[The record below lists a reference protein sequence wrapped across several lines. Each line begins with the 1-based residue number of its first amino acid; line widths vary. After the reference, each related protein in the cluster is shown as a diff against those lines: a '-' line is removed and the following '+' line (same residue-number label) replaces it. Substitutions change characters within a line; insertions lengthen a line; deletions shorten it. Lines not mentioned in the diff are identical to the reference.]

1 MTTQTTV
8 FDMTVLTQP
17 LVQLAGLHALING
30 DELPSTENL
39 AAYDQLRGQILTTLR
54 ANPTLIELM
63 LLMVKSGIL
72 DVAVGDLNDETDG
85 YIALEAID
93 FFETD
98 TGLTFQAGAIH
109 TSGAGDHNKMPK
121 AITTWFS
128 DYSIVKNAA

>member
-17 LVQLAGLHALING
+17 LVQLADLNALING
-30 DELPSTENL
+30 DELPTTENVK
-39 AAYDQLRGQILTTLR
+39 AYDQLRGQILATLR
-54 ANPTLIELM
+54 TTQFEKLVS
-63 LLMVKSGIL
+63 LMVAAGIL

-93 FFETD
+93 FYETN
-98 TGLTFQAGAIH
+98 TGFTLQAGEIH
-109 TSGAGDHNKMPK
+109 TSGPGVHNKMPR
-121 AITTWFS
+121 AITAWFD

>member
-1 MTTQTTV
+1 MNALNT
-8 FDMTVLTQP
+8 LTQP
-17 LVQLAGLHALING
+17 LGQLADLNALING
-30 DELPSTENL
+30 DESPSTENVK
-39 AAYDQLRGQILTTLR
+39 AYDQLRGQILATLR
-54 ANPTLIELM
+54 TTQFEKLVS
-63 LLMVKSGIL
+63 LMVAAGIL

-98 TGLTFQAGAIH
+98 MGFTLQAGEIH

>member
-17 LVQLAGLHALING
+17 LVQLAGLHTLING

-39 AAYDQLRGQILTTLR
+39 AAYREQREQILATLR
-54 ANPTLIELM
+54 TTQLEKLVS
-63 LLMVKSGIL
+63 LMVAAGIL

-93 FFETD
+93 FYETN
-98 TGLTFQAGAIH
+98 TGFTLQAGEIH
-109 TSGAGDHNKMPK
+109 TSGPGVHNKMPR
-121 AITTWFS
+121 AITAWFD